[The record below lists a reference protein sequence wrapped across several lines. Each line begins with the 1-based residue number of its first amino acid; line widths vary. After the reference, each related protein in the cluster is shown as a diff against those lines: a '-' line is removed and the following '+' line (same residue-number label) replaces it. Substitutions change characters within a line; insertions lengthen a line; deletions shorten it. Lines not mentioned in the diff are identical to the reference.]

1 MAATPTPER
10 TPARRIT
17 RLLFPFGLGNI
28 GRLSLA
34 YFFST
39 LYFYAPV
46 GTLYLQGR
54 GLSLLQINSI
64 WSLIVATMFLAEIP
78 TGILADRIGHKWAV
92 VLALALQTL
101 GEVVYLFAR
110 SYTVFVIDA
119 VIAGLGFAFGSGC
132 VEGLVGSELRAQGQS
147 GRLSEALGTIDAA
160 QRLANLLAYG
170 LGGLLLAQLTPERFR
185 LAIALTA
192 GGVALGCAVTL
203 ALKTPPRAESE
214 SHRSSLDLLRDGID
228 LLRGD
233 CVFRRLLLLWLATTP
248 FLNYLGSLY
257 QPHFVQAEVGARLFG
272 PALAVASGLSMLA
285 SRYAYKLEEWLGWR
299 AALWLVTLL
308 PGLFYLLLA
317 PILGPTYALI
327 LFCLCYGSMGL
338 RGPLLNAHLNRRI
351 DDGNRAT
358 VMSLVSMFSGLY
370 IALWGP
376 IIGWLGDVSTTL
388 AFFVSGGIVLLGG
401 ALFGVRRVGSE
412 GD

>member
-1 MAATPTPER
+1 VAATPTPER

-110 SYTVFVIDA
+110 SYAVFVIDA

-132 VEGLVGSELRAQGQS
+132 VEGLVGAELRAEGQS

-233 CVFRRLLLLWLATTP
+233 RVFRRLLLLWLATTP

-285 SRYAYKLEEWLGWR
+285 SRYAYKLEEWLGWH

-388 AFFVSGGIVLLGG
+388 ALGVSGGIVLLGG
-401 ALFGVRRVGSE
+401 LLFGVRRVGSE

>member
-1 MAATPTPER
+1 MTATLSPV
-10 TPARRIT
+10 RRIA

-110 SYTVFVIDA
+110 SYAVFVIDA

-132 VEGLVGSELRAQGQS
+132 VEGLVGSELRAKGQR
-147 GRLSEALGTIDAA
+147 GRLPEALGTIEAA

-170 LGGLLLAQLTPERFR
+170 LGGLLLARLTPERFR

-192 GGVALGCAVTL
+192 VCVALGCAVTL
-203 ALKTPPRAESE
+203 ALEAPPRTESE
-214 SHRSSLDLLRDGID
+214 SQRSSLDLLRDGIA

-233 CVFRRLLLLWLATTP
+233 RVFRRLLLLWLATTP

-272 PALAVASGLSMLA
+272 PALAIASGLCMVA
-285 SRYAYKLEEWLGWR
+285 SRYAFKLEEWLGWR

-308 PGLFYLLLA
+308 PGLFYLLFA

-338 RGPLLNAHLNRRI
+338 RGPLLSAHLNRRI
-351 DDGNRAT
+351 EDGNRAT

-370 IALWGP
+370 VALWGP
-376 IIGWLGDVSTTL
+376 IIGWLGDLSTTL
-388 AFFVSGGIVLLGG
+388 AFAVSGGIVLLGG
-401 ALFGVRRVGSE
+401 VLFGVRRSKAATRDTVA
-412 GD
+412 